1 MIEGSHIMKV
11 DKRVRVLSVLL
22 VLSGIALSSLVPG
35 GPIEN
40 RDFSHIAPVVLLVFN
55 IFLTALG
62 LGSFLLVAGLMRG
75 VRQAWP
81 LTFWAA
87 ASYLLV
93 YAIDLLGVFPQSPT
107 AMGNTLLVVEVLGVA
122 LALPML
128 WLTAH
133 AEVTSDSRGMP
144 MVGLGPGS
152 LILIITL
159 AVAIVFVATTN
170 AMGW

>member
-1 MIEGSHIMKV
+1 MKA
-11 DKRVRVLSVLL
+11 DKQVRVLSVLL

-40 RDFSHIAPVVLLVFN
+40 RDFSHIAPIVLLVFN

-62 LGSFLLVAGLMRG
+62 LGSFLLVAGLMGG

-93 YAIDLLGVFPQSPT
+93 YGIDLLGVFPQSPT
-107 AMGNTLLVVEVLGVA
+107 AMGQPLLIVEALGIA

-128 WLTAH
+128 WLAAH
-133 AEVTSDSRGMP
+133 GTQM
-144 MVGLGPGS
+144 PGS
-152 LILIITL
+152 AEKPLVKLRPRWLILICTL
-159 AVAIVFVATTN
+159 AVAIVAFATVN
-170 AMGW
+170 AMG

>member
-1 MIEGSHIMKV
+1 MKG
-11 DKRVRVLSVLL
+11 DKQVRVLSVLL

-62 LGSFLLVAGLMRG
+62 LGSFLLVAGLMAG
-75 VRQAWP
+75 VRLAWP

-87 ASYLLV
+87 ASYLVV
-93 YAIDLLGVFPQSPT
+93 YGIDLLGVFPQSPT
-107 AMGNTLLVVEVLGVA
+107 AMARPLLIVEVLGIA
-122 LALPML
+122 LALPIL

-133 AEVTSDSRGMP
+133 RTQMSGIVEKPPLKLRG
-144 MVGLGPGS
+144 S
-152 LILIITL
+152 WLIPISAL
-159 AVAIVFVATTN
+159 AVAIVAFATIN
-170 AMGW
+170 AMGQ